1 VQDEIKKII
10 LQKVISVC
18 TGMADSQPDDDEK
31 YWVFPKCF
39 IIEYAEGKMTKNITS
54 NQRMFCLFGDTK
66 MGNFPSNGFLTSNSI
81 FVFCQLVCS
90 LPYFFD

>member
-1 VQDEIKKII
+1 MQDEIKKII

-39 IIEYAEGKMTKNITS
+39 IIEYAEGKMTK
-54 NQRMFCLFGDTK
+54 K
-66 MGNFPSNGFLTSNSI
+66 YNFQSTMSFS
-81 FVFCQLVCS
+81 
-90 LPYFFD
+90 